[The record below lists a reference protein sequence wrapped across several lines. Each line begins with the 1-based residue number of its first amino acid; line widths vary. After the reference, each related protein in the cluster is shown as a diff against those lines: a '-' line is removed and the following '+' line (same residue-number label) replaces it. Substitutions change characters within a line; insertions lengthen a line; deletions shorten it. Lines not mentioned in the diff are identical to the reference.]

1 MKFLFLIQKYIVK
14 NIIMSFDLEKE
25 ILNLEEEIIEDE
37 TQLNNINKLYDKIPK
52 EKFFNNKNSEKN
64 IKEKI
69 NSLIST
75 SNIITKLE
83 KINDISNPIEKL
95 NSIISLF
102 KTETI
107 SNSFLKKYIINELV
121 TNDILKLIEESL
133 LNIKYPIFQGKI
145 LMTIFEQINNDKR
158 QDIEILSLYFQLYSI
173 LVTDMYKEFT
183 NFNRVDELIKK
194 NSENNN
200 IKKCKFIEIL
210 SEFIFKKILAT
221 IFDEKNEEINTEIQ
235 RGEENSCIKKLNPE
249 DKKIYYKYEKL
260 ILYINKAISNTSELI
275 SLISSQI
282 NGENKENNMNKNI
295 MMKFFISNLFEKVIL
310 FSLSEKSSFEIN
322 NSSRLLIVLLINK
335 TKEQMNEFNN
345 NYKYDSLNNISFYD
359 FICYYTS
366 KTEKEKDIIKGQKDF
381 IENIV
386 QYLKKDILNEKI
398 IELNKTEEILEYFS
412 LIIKDIISIFETF
425 RTKEI
430 IDKLLKTSCQN
441 VLNIFKD
448 VYQNKIYALQNKIKI
463 ENILFMTNLLYNF
476 SLICTNEFDFFLE
489 RINSYDE
496 AFKNDIKDILD
507 NFKKEVKDL
516 YKNYKG
522 ELLLLIKF
530 EKIIQLFNYQNLK
543 EGNSSENIKNAFDEE
558 NKFWL
563 NINITFDKIQAN
575 KDLVKNVIGNAAKNL
590 IKDLSNIVLNNI
602 EKSDI
607 EGKNLD
613 VLIEKTKFFLENNFK
628 DEDIDEESQKN
639 KIKLF
644 SYLDNLYMNK
654 K

>member
-1 MKFLFLIQKYIVK
+1 
-14 NIIMSFDLEKE
+14 MSFDLEKE
-25 ILNLEEEIIEDE
+25 ILNLEEEINEDE

-107 SNSFLKKYIINELV
+107 SNLFLKKYIINELV

-235 RGEENSCIKKLNPE
+235 SGDENSCIKKLNPE

-275 SLISSQI
+275 SLISSQT

-322 NSSRLLIVLLINK
+322 NSSRLLIILLINK
-335 TKEQMNEFNN
+335 TNEQMNEFNN

-507 NFKKEVKDL
+507 NFKKEVKVL

-543 EGNSSENIKNAFDEE
+543 EGNSSENIKNTFDEE

>member
-1 MKFLFLIQKYIVK
+1 
-14 NIIMSFDLEKE
+14 MSFDLEKE

-235 RGEENSCIKKLNPE
+235 SGDENSCIKKLNPE

-282 NGENKENNMNKNI
+282 NGENRENNMIKNI

-359 FICYYTS
+359 FISYYTS

-543 EGNSSENIKNAFDEE
+543 EGNSSENIKNTFDEE

>member
-1 MKFLFLIQKYIVK
+1 
-14 NIIMSFDLEKE
+14 MSFDLEKE

-235 RGEENSCIKKLNPE
+235 RGDENSCIKKLNPE

-516 YKNYKG
+516 CKNYKG

-563 NINITFDKIQAN
+563 NINITFDKVQAN

>member
-1 MKFLFLIQKYIVK
+1 
-14 NIIMSFDLEKE
+14 MSFDLEKE

-107 SNSFLKKYIINELV
+107 SNSFLKKYIINELIS
-121 TNDILKLIEESL
+121 NDILKLIEESL

-322 NSSRLLIVLLINK
+322 NSSRLLIILLINK
-335 TKEQMNEFNN
+335 TNEQMNEFNN

-359 FICYYTS
+359 FISYYTS

-543 EGNSSENIKNAFDEE
+543 EGNSSENIKNTFDEE

>member
-1 MKFLFLIQKYIVK
+1 
-14 NIIMSFDLEKE
+14 MSFDLEKE

-158 QDIEILSLYFQLYSI
+158 QDIEILFLYFQLYSI

-235 RGEENSCIKKLNPE
+235 RGDENSCIKKLNPE

-295 MMKFFISNLFEKVIL
+295 MMKFLISNLFEKVIL

-322 NSSRLLIVLLINK
+322 NSSRLLIILLINK
-335 TKEQMNEFNN
+335 TNEQMNEFNN

-359 FICYYTS
+359 FISYYTS

-543 EGNSSENIKNAFDEE
+543 EGNSSENIKNTFDEE

-575 KDLVKNVIGNAAKNL
+575 KDLVKNVIGNVAKNL

>member
-1 MKFLFLIQKYIVK
+1 M
-14 NIIMSFDLEKE
+14 
-25 ILNLEEEIIEDE
+25 
-37 TQLNNINKLYDKIPK
+37 
-52 EKFFNNKNSEKN
+52 
-64 IKEKI
+64 
-69 NSLIST
+69 
-75 SNIITKLE
+75 
-83 KINDISNPIEKL
+83 
-95 NSIISLF
+95 
-102 KTETI
+102 
-107 SNSFLKKYIINELV
+107 KKYIINELV

-133 LNIKYPIFQGKI
+133 LNIKYPIFQGQI

-173 LVTDMYKEFT
+173 LVTDLYKEFT

-235 RGEENSCIKKLNPE
+235 RGDENSCIKKLNPE

-322 NSSRLLIVLLINK
+322 NSSRLLIILLINK

-543 EGNSSENIKNAFDEE
+543 EGNSSENIKNTFDEE

-575 KDLVKNVIGNAAKNL
+575 KDLVKNVIGNVAKNL